1 MRKCK
6 LWFLTFQKESLF
18 FLMPDLVLQAGDLSR
33 CLSYFLIK
41 LLGKASSKGLSIFL

>member
-18 FLMPDLVLQAGDLSR
+18 FLMPDLVLEAGDL
-33 CLSYFLIK
+33 CGYFSYLVIE
-41 LLGKASSKGLSIFL
+41 L